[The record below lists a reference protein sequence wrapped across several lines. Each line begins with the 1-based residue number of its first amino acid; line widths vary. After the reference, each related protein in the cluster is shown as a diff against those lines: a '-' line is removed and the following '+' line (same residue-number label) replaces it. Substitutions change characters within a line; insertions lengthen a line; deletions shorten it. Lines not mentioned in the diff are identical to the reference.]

1 MPNNHP
7 DHANVKVPPPV
18 LAVLHILAAF
28 LLQRI
33 FPLYLPFAYIFPVI
47 GGLFVLLG
55 LGLSF
60 SAIREFAMAH
70 TTLDPHGTVSTVVT
84 SGPYQFTRNPI
95 YLGFL
100 CMLIGFPMLFGT
112 WWGLILVPV
121 FMLFMNLLV
130 IQHEE
135 AYLEKK
141 FGEAYTSYKS
151 RVRRWL

>member
-1 MPNNHP
+1 MGEHN
-7 DHANVKVPPPV
+7 DHADVKIPPPV
-18 LAVLHILAAF
+18 LAVLHIIAAF

-33 FPLYLPFAYIFPVI
+33 FPLYLPFAYIFPGI

-60 SAIREFAMAH
+60 TAVREFARAH
-70 TTLDPHGTVSTVVT
+70 TTLDPHGAVSTVVM

-112 WWGLILVPV
+112 WWGLIFVPV
-121 FMLFMNLLV
+121 FIFLMNALV

-135 AYLEKK
+135 AYLGKK
-141 FGEAYTSYKS
+141 FGDTYISYKS

>member
-1 MPNNHP
+1 MGEYS
-7 DHANVKVPPPV
+7 DHADVKIAPPI
-18 LAVLHILAAF
+18 LAVLHIIAAY

-33 FPLYLPFAYIFPVI
+33 FPFNLPFTYIFPVI

-60 SAIREFAMAH
+60 TAVREFARAH
-70 TTLDPHGTVSTVVT
+70 TTLDPHGSVSTVVM

-95 YLGFL
+95 YLSFV

-112 WWGLILVPV
+112 GWGLILVPV
-121 FMLFMNLLV
+121 FILLMNALV

-141 FGEAYTSYKS
+141 FRAVYSGYKS
-151 RVRRWL
+151 RVRRWW